1 MLPQQARVRSPGFQ
15 RPSKHCPIRSL
26 QESQASPTTIVA
38 TRPLQI
44 LTSSRKVP
52 KPSVQLGGT
61 DSLTSASVASS
72 TPSLKR
78 SLFTGRNVGSD
89 IITIQSLG
97 TPQDISPASEPTL
110 NISPYASILVYRSVT
125 TILTRTL
132 ILPALESLLGGSD
145 DRTQGVFTVLEDVE
159 FAKLHVHDP
168 LLLSC

>member
-1 MLPQQARVRSPGFQ
+1 VRSPDFQ

-26 QESQASPTTIVA
+26 QESQASPTIIVA

-52 KPSVQLGGT
+52 KPSLQLGGT

-78 SLFTGRNVGSD
+78 YLSRNVGSD

-97 TPQDISPASEPTL
+97 TPQDISSASEPTL

-125 TILTRTL
+125 TILTRTP
-132 ILPALESLLGGSD
+132 ILPALEPSSGRSGD
-145 DRTQGVFTVLEDVE
+145 CIQCVFTVLEDVE
-159 FAKLHVHDP
+159 FAGLHVHDP
-168 LLLSC
+168 LLLLC

>member
-1 MLPQQARVRSPGFQ
+1 MRSSGFQ
-15 RPSKHCPIRSL
+15 RSSKHCPIRSL

-38 TRPLQI
+38 TRRLQI

-52 KPSVQLGGT
+52 KPSIQLGGT

-97 TPQDISPASEPTL
+97 TPQDISSASEPTL

-125 TILTRTL
+125 TILTRTP

-145 DRTQGVFTVLEDVE
+145 DRIQGVFTVLEDVE